1 MFDIDDLRKL
11 AKMMEV
17 LLNRTQ
23 DNKEINL
30 EKYVDIVKQIDSDS
44 FEKLFTLL
52 KQFQYRNLT
61 LEEELEFLE
70 KVSSSYQQM
79 LEQQIGF
86 KNVYKLYSD
95 EELQLSNLEQVN
107 IDYIIDRIS
116 NISGYLINKRNI
128 EFNQNNLSELNK
140 RLVAEEIEK
149 NNLNKRL
156 LDFEEILRDSFICA
170 EGRCINNGKLDYVSV
185 LSEYDIIGID
195 FKDLLYN
202 EKNLKERLSLI
213 NSEKIENDEKLKI
226 AEICFDN
233 SPSVDNGQILE
244 DIKNENLKLRYK
256 LTLLK
261 IIELLARNCGEY
273 EDFKEKREKLL
284 DLIKYRLNCI
294 NSLGLS
300 ISIDPF
306 GRTKVFEQ
314 LEILDSFRDNSK
326 DIYRIKKEIAN
337 LDQRLDEMIN
347 KDKKFSANLSVIED
361 LIINKMSIND
371 VDISS
376 VILPVDEE
384 IVERVIEKNQVIG
397 IKQIP
402 EQFNFSIVEQ
412 KVNSVIE
419 RVNEMINVPL
429 INDEKNEVLSPDLI
443 IVSSRDIELDDI
455 STMENSSLDDVDSV
469 KIDNDEENIEKE
481 TLIEEELIEEKQF
494 DDDIFKDVVPFL
506 ETPLFT
512 DKADIDDIMENVL
525 VIKEETK
532 NEDNIDDEKMLV
544 RDNEVSEQ
552 MPDAFWITQSDDES
566 MLVEN
571 NDEFQLSFDEQI
583 DVLLSDDD
591 YNTKNRKMR

>member
-116 NISGYLINKRNI
+116 NISGYLINKKNI

-195 FKDLLYN
+195 FKDLLYD

-256 LTLLK
+256 FTLL
-261 IIELLARNCGEY
+261 NY
-273 EDFKEKREKLL
+273 
-284 DLIKYRLNCI
+284 
-294 NSLGLS
+294 
-300 ISIDPF
+300 
-306 GRTKVFEQ
+306 
-314 LEILDSFRDNSK
+314 
-326 DIYRIKKEIAN
+326 
-337 LDQRLDEMIN
+337 
-347 KDKKFSANLSVIED
+347 
-361 LIINKMSIND
+361 
-371 VDISS
+371 
-376 VILPVDEE
+376 
-384 IVERVIEKNQVIG
+384 
-397 IKQIP
+397 
-402 EQFNFSIVEQ
+402 
-412 KVNSVIE
+412 
-419 RVNEMINVPL
+419 
-429 INDEKNEVLSPDLI
+429 
-443 IVSSRDIELDDI
+443 
-455 STMENSSLDDVDSV
+455 
-469 KIDNDEENIEKE
+469 
-481 TLIEEELIEEKQF
+481 
-494 DDDIFKDVVPFL
+494 
-506 ETPLFT
+506 
-512 DKADIDDIMENVL
+512 
-525 VIKEETK
+525 
-532 NEDNIDDEKMLV
+532 
-544 RDNEVSEQ
+544 
-552 MPDAFWITQSDDES
+552 
-566 MLVEN
+566 
-571 NDEFQLSFDEQI
+571 
-583 DVLLSDDD
+583 
-591 YNTKNRKMR
+591 